1 MSALNGLLRYASH
14 SACPLITCCAAEDVS
29 LKILETM
36 EENIELSQMLSG
48 LDEKSAELMSALVK
62 VANLRSRI
70 IAEVRRAHYP
80 PTGKGPGP
88 SC

>member
-1 MSALNGLLRYASH
+1 
-14 SACPLITCCAAEDVS
+14 
-29 LKILETM
+29 M

-70 IAEVRRAHYP
+70 LAEVRRAHFP

>member
-1 MSALNGLLRYASH
+1 
-14 SACPLITCCAAEDVS
+14 
-29 LKILETM
+29 M

-70 IAEVRRAHYP
+70 LAEVRRAHIP
-80 PTGKGPGP
+80 PMGKGPGP

>member
-1 MSALNGLLRYASH
+1 
-14 SACPLITCCAAEDVS
+14 
-29 LKILETM
+29 M

-70 IAEVRRAHYP
+70 LAEVRRAHSR